1 MQGHFVLLSLLSLA
15 ACDYG
20 TAASGLYPSYFLTSV
35 DGETLPVPS
44 GTDGSELVAG
54 GLSFGGPTRVRE
66 SKPVNGLVSYRLSL
80 RLSDHSITTS
90 NVDLNYSIENDTLR
104 INLCPSLA
112 LCIVSEELIGPITD
126 SHSELVLTH
135 YLAGSPGA
143 IYRFFPSLPD

>member
-1 MQGHFVLLSLLSLA
+1 MPRRFLLLSLFCLA
-15 ACDYG
+15 ACEYG
-20 TAASGLYPSYFLTSV
+20 MAPSRLYPSYFLTSV
-35 DGETLPVPS
+35 DGKTLPVPS
-44 GTDGSELVAG
+44 GSDGSELLAG
-54 GLSFGGPTRVRE
+54 GLSFGGLTRVRQ
-66 SKPVNGLVSYRLSL
+66 SNPVNGVVSYGLTL
-80 RLSDHSITTS
+80 RHPDHSVTNST
-90 NVDLNYSIENDTLR
+90 VELNYSIENDTLR